1 MNRLQ
6 RNTLLRPVIWDYN
19 IPVEEV
25 EAVLNGDKL
34 MAGHYTRDMLFRKI
48 IESYPWFT
56 VLQIF
61 TPGEIKVLLN
71 NDVIKKLRSPS
82 LRKKY
87 EFIQKRLSEVI
98 PFAG

>member
-1 MNRLQ
+1 MNQLQ
-6 RNTLLRPVIWDYN
+6 RNTLLRPVTWDYN
-19 IPVEEV
+19 IPVEDV
-25 EAVLNGDKL
+25 DAVLKGDKL

-56 VLQIF
+56 ILQIF
-61 TPGEIKVLLN
+61 TPGEIKILLN

-87 EFIQKRLSEVI
+87 AFIQKRLSEVI
-98 PFAG
+98 PFTG